1 MVSITKI
8 TENRYFS
15 SLKGSFQMNL
25 YPLREWSSPIFFAFA
40 PMIHIYEK
48 CIMADFFFFS
58 TTRGVVRGGQS
69 FDKMKNVLI
78 FKWAQRIQFSR
89 YLNNF
94 NCTWKIFYRRIDT
107 IFLLLSLWRIFGVE
121 NASKSTKSVIF
132 QRMYASIFLKIGPSI
147 PVYVTNIVLK
157 WHVWYISSLG
167 DTAF

>member
-1 MVSITKI
+1 MKNEKGKRVIPNEFVPSPGKI
-8 TENRYFS
+8 FS
-15 SLKGSFQMNL
+15 
-25 YPLREWSSPIFFAFA
+25 
-40 PMIHIYEK
+40 
-48 CIMADFFFFS
+48 DFFRVCTNDTHIWKMHNGGFFLFS

-69 FDKMKNVLI
+69 FDKLKNVPI

-94 NCTWKIFYRRIDT
+94 NCTWKIFYRRINT

-121 NASKSTKSVIF
+121 NASKSTKSVKF

-147 PVYVTNIVLK
+147 PVYVTNIVLRR
-157 WHVWYISSLG
+157 HVWYISSLG